1 MKFTNAVTSTLV
13 LASAALSSLAAA
25 VPLSRRDV
33 YAPRVTY
40 PHNGT
45 VWTVGERHNVT
56 WDTSDAPQNITNP
69 IGKIKLGRDNIIFP
83 ITLASNFSVLD
94 GHIEVTVPNV
104 DSGDYNLVF
113 FGDSGDDSEVF
124 TITNPNSDSD

>member
-1 MKFTNAVTSTLV
+1 MKFTNAITSSFVLV
-13 LASAALSSLAAA
+13 SAALSSLTAA

-33 YAPRVTY
+33 YAPRVTS

-45 VWTVGERHNVT
+45 VWTFGQRYNVT
-56 WDTSDAPQNITNP
+56 WDTSDAPQRITNP
-69 IGKIKLGRDNIIFP
+69 IGQIKLGRDNIIFP

-94 GHIEVTVPNV
+94 GRIEVAVPNV

-113 FGDSGDDSEVF
+113 FGDSGDNSEVF
-124 TITNPNSDSD
+124 TITNTNSN